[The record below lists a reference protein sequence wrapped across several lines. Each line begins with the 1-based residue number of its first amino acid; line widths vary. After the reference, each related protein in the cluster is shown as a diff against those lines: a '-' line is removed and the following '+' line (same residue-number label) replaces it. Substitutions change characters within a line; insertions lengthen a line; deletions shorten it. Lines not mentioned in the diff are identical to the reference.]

1 MSGRP
6 TPLIRIE
13 APARL
18 HLGFLDLHG
27 GLGRRFGSLG
37 LAIDAFTT
45 RIEAAPAPDFS
56 ATGPGAARAL
66 AWARGYA
73 AARGL
78 RGGARLHIGDAI
90 PEHAGLGSGTQ
101 LALAVG
107 TALERLLGPGR
118 GSDNDNDRGADHGTE
133 TGRGPRPA
141 TGRPDGRAVAR
152 LIGRGARS
160 GIGIG
165 AFEQGGFLCDGGSP
179 TEPGEP
185 PPLLIRLPF
194 PATWRVLLLLDP
206 AHQGLYG
213 DGERRAF
220 AGLPP
225 FPAETAGH
233 LCRLLLMQLA
243 PALAEGRF
251 AAAAVAL
258 GEIQRA
264 VGTHFAPAQGGCY
277 TSPAVAAALDWAGA
291 AGYAGR
297 GQSSWGPTGFVL
309 VPDADEALRLREAL
323 RGRRAAHS
331 PLDYRITAGRNRGAR
346 IEALHVPGAAP

>member
-1 MSGRP
+1 MTRRP

-37 LAIDAFTT
+37 LAIDAFAT

-56 ATGPGAARAL
+56 AAGPGSARAL

-78 RGGARLHIGDAI
+78 KGGARLHIRASI

-107 TALERLLGPGR
+107 TALERLLGPGPAPAP
-118 GSDNDNDRGADHGTE
+118 GSDGGSDGGSNRDH
-133 TGRGPRPA
+133 
-141 TGRPDGRAVAR
+141 DGRAVAC
-152 LIGRGARS
+152 LLGRGARS

-165 AFEQGGFLCDGGSP
+165 AFEQGGFLCDGGSA
-179 TEPGEP
+179 TEPGGP
-185 PPLLIRLPF
+185 PPLLMRLPF
-194 PATWRVLLLLDP
+194 PETWRVLLLLDP
-206 AHQGLYG
+206 GHQGLYG
-213 DGERRAF
+213 DRERRAF
-220 AGLPP
+220 AELPP
-225 FPAETAGH
+225 FPPETAGH

-251 AAAAVAL
+251 APAAAAL

-264 VGTHFAPAQGGCY
+264 VGAHFAPAQGGCY

-309 VPDADEALRLREAL
+309 VPDAAEALRLCEAL
-323 RGRRAAHS
+323 RGRFDARA
-331 PLDYRITAGRNRGAR
+331 PLDYRITGGRNRGAR
-346 IEALHVPGAAP
+346 IEDLHAPGASS